1 MDRIYVAF
9 NAVDIAQVQPT
20 PTNIADA
27 EEKTSKIMNQAV
39 VKNLNARI
47 AGIKGGTT
55 PPEESDFYIISID

>member
-1 MDRIYVAF
+1 MRKK
-9 NAVDIAQVQPT
+9 
-20 PTNIADA
+20 
-27 EEKTSKIMNQAV
+27 KTSKIMNQAV